1 MMLSNARKRGMVV
14 VTFWIFYVMITFLY
28 YETFMATVAKSGFI
42 FSTIIY
48 LLLNPAYMIILY
60 SSFKLSKNLGKR
72 VYKRI
77 IGSVLLVISLDMVSS
92 PRFAL
97 DDILVNGVSTLGN
110 MGAITINAL
119 DKIFPHYISFHLYYV
134 ILPIGLFIFA
144 MELVGVANFIK
155 DMKKG
160 NVGP

>member
-134 ILPIGLFIFA
+134 VAPLILFMVA
-144 MELVGVANFIK
+144 MESTGVANFIK